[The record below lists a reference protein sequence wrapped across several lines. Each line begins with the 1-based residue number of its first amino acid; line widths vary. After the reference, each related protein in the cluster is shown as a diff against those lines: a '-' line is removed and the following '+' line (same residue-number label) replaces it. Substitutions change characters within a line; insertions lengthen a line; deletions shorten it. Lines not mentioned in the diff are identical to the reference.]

1 MPDRFTFMII
11 PNRKSGVK
19 KISVP
24 KTFVRNVLIASVLII
39 LVTLYVVYDYASI
52 KRDRFELARLRQQ
65 TKEQSQQFRELAM
78 KMESFADRMEELR
91 QVDKKIRTLAYETN
105 RGKKIPL
112 GIGGADN
119 DIKIKSLLD
128 QDQQKLIA
136 GLRKG
141 IEKLNEDA
149 GDREKSFN
157 ELLGFLHEQKSIL
170 ACTPSVW
177 PVKGWVTSEFG
188 VRQSPFRSG
197 VEFHKGLDIAT
208 RFGKEVVAPADGIVT
223 MSIYD
228 SQDGNFVKI
237 DHGRGLA
244 TGFAHLS
251 KRVVSEGKR
260 VKRGDIIGYVGDT
273 GRSTGSHLHYAVF
286 VNGMPVNPR
295 KYLRS
300 S

>member
-1 MPDRFTFMII
+1 MSDHFTFMII

-24 KTFVRNVLIASVLII
+24 KTFIRNILIASVLII

-52 KRDRFELARLRQQ
+52 KRDRAELARLRQQ
-65 TKEQSQQFRELAM
+65 TKEQSQQFKELAV
-78 KMESFADRMEELR
+78 KMETFAERMEELR
-91 QVDKKIRTLAYETN
+91 QVDKKIRMLAYETN

-112 GIGGADN
+112 GMGGSDN
-119 DIKIKSLLD
+119 NIDIKSLLD
-128 QDQQKLIA
+128 KDQQTLISE
-136 GLRKG
+136 LRKG
-141 IEKLNEDA
+141 IENLNEDA
-149 GDREKSFN
+149 HDREGSFN
-157 ELLGFLHEQKSIL
+157 ELLSFLHEQKSIL
-170 ACTPSVW
+170 ACTPSTW

-188 VRQSPFRSG
+188 IRQSPFGRG
-197 VEFHKGLDIAT
+197 VEFHKGLDIAA
-208 RFGKEVVAPADGIVT
+208 RFGKEIVAPADGIVV
-223 MSIYD
+223 MSVYD
-228 SQDGNFVKI
+228 PEDGNFIKI

-251 KRVVSEGKR
+251 KRVVTEGKR

-273 GRSTGSHLHYAVF
+273 GRSTGAHLHYAVF

-295 KYLRS
+295 KYLKS

>member
-1 MPDRFTFMII
+1 MSDHFTFMII

-24 KTFVRNVLIASVLII
+24 KSFIRNILIAFVLII

-52 KRDRFELARLRQQ
+52 KRDRAELARLRQQ
-65 TKEQSQQFRELAM
+65 TKEQSQQFKELAM
-78 KMESFADRMEELR
+78 KIESFAERMEELR

-105 RGKKIPL
+105 RGRKIPL
-112 GIGGADN
+112 GIGGSDN

-136 GLRKG
+136 GLRRG

-149 GDREKSFN
+149 GEREKSFT
-157 ELLGFLHEQKSIL
+157 ELLSFLHEQKSIL
-170 ACTPSVW
+170 ACTPSIW

-188 VRQSPFRSG
+188 ARPSPFRSG
-197 VEFHKGLDIAT
+197 IEFHKGLDIST
-208 RFGKEVVAPADGIVT
+208 RFGNAVVAPADGIIV
-223 MSIYD
+223 MSVYN
-228 SQDGNFVKI
+228 SEDGNFVKI

-260 VKRGDIIGYVGDT
+260 VKRGDVIGYVGDT

-286 VNGMPVNPR
+286 INGMPVNPR